1 MLMLTNEEK
10 QAVWQEGFDAYHWA
24 EFEERPFIECP
35 YDDWADEEKYNL
47 WYEGFECATEE
58 V

>member
-1 MLMLTNEEK
+1 MMNEQEK